1 NPVRTSRSTVGTM
14 TELNDHLKLL
24 YARGAHLHCR
34 RCARP
39 VRHDTSDTIYAD
51 LQQRTAEA
59 GDPRLLVVFP
69 VEIPANFSEAE
80 VKQLLEQQGYT
91 RFHAESALRIEVV
104 QDRFRFGNAERAR
117 VIEAIEAALKVG
129 KGHVYVYV
137 VNDEGATRDC
147 WRYSAGLHCA
157 HCNIHYSQPTP
168 SHFSF
173 NSPLGACEECRGFG
187 RVIGIDSGLVIPDES
202 KTLREGAIRPWQT
215 ESFRECQGDLVK
227 YAKKRGMPRDVP
239 YRDLSDEAKR
249 WVLEGEEGWQ
259 SWEKSWPALWYGVR
273 HYFKWLEGKAYKMH
287 IRVLLS
293 KYRAYTPC
301 TACNGARL
309 KTENLLWRLGSYE
322 NAERALRRA
331 AATCAC

>member
-80 VKQLLEQQGYT
+80 VKQLQEQQGYT
-91 RFHAESALRIEVV
+91 RFHAESALRIEDV

-187 RVIGIDSGLVIPDES
+187 RVIGIDYGLVIPDES

-215 ESFRECQGDLVK
+215 ESISECK
-227 YAKKRGMPRDVP
+227 
-239 YRDLSDEAKR
+239 
-249 WVLEGEEGWQ
+249 
-259 SWEKSWPALWYGVR
+259 
-273 HYFKWLEGKAYKMH
+273 
-287 IRVLLS
+287 
-293 KYRAYTPC
+293 
-301 TACNGARL
+301 
-309 KTENLLWRLGSYE
+309 
-322 NAERALRRA
+322 
-331 AATCAC
+331 